1 MRQKLVV
8 GNWKMNGSSQQ
19 IESLA
24 GEMLSGLANLANPV
38 EIGLCPAYVYLPL
51 LGELLSD
58 SAVLLGAQ
66 NASQY
71 EAGAYTGEVACS
83 MLRDLGG
90 DAVIVGHSERRQ
102 LFGESSEAVAAKFEA
117 VTAGGMMPIL
127 CVGETLEQREQG
139 ATEAVVLEQLATVW
153 HRVGAAGF
161 ANAVVAYEPVWAI
174 GTGKTASP
182 DQAQAVHKLLRE
194 FLAQQDEQT
203 AVNTRIIYGGSVKSS
218 NAKELFDQA
227 DIDGGLV
234 GGASLDA
241 KEFIAICA
249 SADT

>member
-8 GNWKMNGSSQQ
+8 GNWKMNGTSQQ
-19 IESLA
+19 IDSLV
-24 GEMLSGLANLANPV
+24 SGIKPGVADLEHRV
-38 EIGLCPAYVYLPL
+38 EIGLCPTYIHLPL
-51 LGELLSD
+51 LEKLLSGT
-58 SAVLLGAQ
+58 AILLGAQ

-71 EAGAYTGEVACS
+71 AEGAYTGEVSCR
-83 MLRDLGG
+83 MLQEFGVK
-90 DAVIVGHSERRQ
+90 AVILGHSERRQ
-102 LFGESSEAVAAKFEA
+102 LYSETDEAVAAKFEA
-117 VTAGGMMPIL
+117 VAGSGMLPIL

-139 ATEAVVLEQLATVW
+139 ATEEVVLQQLSAIW
-153 HRVGAAGF
+153 NKVGAEGF
-161 ANAVVAYEPVWAI
+161 TNAVVAYEPVWAI

-182 DQAQAVHKLLRE
+182 DQAQAVHKLLRDY
-194 FLAQQDEQT
+194 LAQQDEQT